1 MLALARASRANN
13 LHVADWPYR
22 LASWAFDQPENAARW
37 VDDAGEL
44 LAWAALQAPF
54 WAIDYVM
61 RPDAESSALH
71 RSILAWADER
81 ARAVAGTR
89 FGRPAWYVGVLAHQ
103 AGRRRDL
110 EAAGFA
116 DQVDA
121 GENAWSKVLMARDAV
136 SHRPV
141 ALPPGF
147 AIRPLDGQR
156 EVEAYV
162 ALHRAVFESENMT
175 IAWRLRT
182 LRQAAYRPGNDLVL
196 QAPDGELAGF
206 CVGWLDGDAGQ
217 IEPMGIRADA
227 RGRGLGMAL
236 LSECVRRLGRS
247 GATRVFVE
255 TDNYRDAAFA
265 LYQSAGFR
273 VEHEVRVYRKDY
285 P

>member
-22 LASWAFDQPENAARW
+22 LASWAFDQPENAAQW

-44 LAWAALQAPF
+44 LAWAALQTPF

-89 FGRPAWYVGVLAHQ
+89 FGRPAWYIGVLAHQ

-116 DQVDA
+116 DQA
-121 GENAWSKVLMARDAV
+121 GVGESAWSKVLMARDTAT
-136 SHRPV
+136 HRTV
-141 ALPPGF
+141 ALPSGF
-147 AIRPLDGQR
+147 AIRPLDGER

-162 ALHRAVFESENMT
+162 ALHRAVFESDNMT
-175 IAWRLRT
+175 VAWRARI
-182 LRQAAYRPGNDLVL
+182 LRQAAYRPENDLVL
-196 QAPDGELAGF
+196 QASDGSLAGF
-206 CVGWLDGDAGQ
+206 CVGWLNGTFGQ
-217 IEPMGIRADA
+217 IEPMGIRADV
-227 RGRGLGMAL
+227 RGRGLGKAL
-236 LSECVRRLGRS
+236 LIECVRRLSQG
-247 GATRVFVE
+247 GASRVFVE
-255 TDNYRDAAFA
+255 TDNNRDAAFA

-273 VEHEVRVYRKDY
+273 VEHEVPVYRKDY